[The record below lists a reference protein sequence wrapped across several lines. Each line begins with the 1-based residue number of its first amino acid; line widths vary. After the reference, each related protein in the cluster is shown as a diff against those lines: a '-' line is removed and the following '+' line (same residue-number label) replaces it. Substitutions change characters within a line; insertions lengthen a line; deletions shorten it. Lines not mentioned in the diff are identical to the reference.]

1 MLAGQIVGSAEPS
14 SEVSNPLGPAPPAN
28 QPRSLGV
35 SSLVSAREAP
45 LRRRQ
50 ENWLRFAKKRRGLFS
65 ALLLCRL
72 PKTEAGSATVF
83 VDELHA
89 SFLEGAFYYLKSR
102 STWLAPLL
110 FEMVDRHDGNARSI
124 SQVLL
129 APT

>member
-1 MLAGQIVGSAEPS
+1 LEAF
-14 SEVSNPLGPAPPAN
+14 EVVRLVNL
-28 QPRSLGV
+28 RS
-35 SSLVSAREAP
+35 
-45 LRRRQ
+45 RRGEDR
-50 ENWLRFAKKRRGLFS
+50 LRFAKSVGAGFL
-65 ALLLCRL
+65 ALLLWRL